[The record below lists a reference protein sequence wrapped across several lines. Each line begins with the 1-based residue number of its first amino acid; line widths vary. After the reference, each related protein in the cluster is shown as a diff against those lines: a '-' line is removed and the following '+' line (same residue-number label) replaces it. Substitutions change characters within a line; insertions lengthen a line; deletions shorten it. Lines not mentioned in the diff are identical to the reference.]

1 MKNNIKIFIFILLVS
16 VINLFAQTATQSFD
30 PLLTTVN
37 NVCYSLRSLLPPLS
51 MLMLIG
57 AGVVYIGGQFTG
69 AETRSRAN
77 VWATNLLIG
86 ALIGLLIAAVAPVA
100 LESLS
105 KSAGGPGSQGTTD
118 FCKQII

>member
-1 MKNNIKIFIFILLVS
+1 MKIGEVISIVLLMAVVVVYSNN
-16 VINLFAQTATQSFD
+16 SFEPFRNTID
-30 PLLTTVN
+30 
-37 NVCYSLRSLLPPLS
+37 NVCKSVRTLLPPIA

-86 ALIGLLIAAVAPVA
+86 ALIGLIIAAVAPIAVD
-100 LESLS
+100 SLS
-105 KSAGGPGSQGTTD
+105 QSAAGTSSQGTTAS
-118 FCKQII
+118 CSQPT

>member
-1 MKNNIKIFIFILLVS
+1 MKSAWILFLVL
-16 VINLFAQTATQSFD
+16 VINGFVLYSSNSFD
-30 PLLTTVN
+30 PIKNTAS
-37 NVCYSLRSLLPPLS
+37 NVCKSLRTLLPPLS

-57 AGVVYIGGQFTG
+57 AGVVYVGGQFTG

-100 LESLS
+100 LESLMQNAAS
-105 KSAGGPGSQGTTD
+105 TGTTYASV
-118 FCKQII
+118 C